1 MAPDADS
8 PASFQPSN
16 AAINIGLRSSKL
28 ASDMNTAGAYDKLHP
43 MSALKSKAPSSLR
56 VALSKRVVIADGAMG
71 TMLQAANPTLDDF
84 QGLEGCNE
92 VLNITRPEL
101 VAEIHRQY
109 FSVGV
114 DAVETNTF
122 GANLANLGEYG
133 IPDRIY
139 ELAEAGARIAREV
152 ADSFAQ
158 PDSPKWVLG
167 SLGPGTKLP
176 TLGHATYE
184 ELRAA
189 YETASRGLIDGG
201 ADALLVETTQD
212 LLQAKAAVNGAR
224 SAIDHSNRDIVL
236 IAQVTVETTG
246 TMLLG
251 SEIGAALSSL
261 SALGVDLIGMNCA
274 TGPAEMSEHLRT
286 LSNSSNIG
294 ISVMPN
300 AGLPILKD
308 GGAFYPLGPIDLA
321 RALKDFVTTYGVSLI
336 GGCCGTTPAH
346 LKSVVETTKDVARKT
361 RTVQSDSGLS
371 SNYTFVPFKQDAA
384 YLAIGERT
392 NANG

>member
-1 MAPDADS
+1 
-8 PASFQPSN
+8 
-16 AAINIGLRSSKL
+16 
-28 ASDMNTAGAYDKLHP
+28 MNTAGAYDKLHP

-56 VALSKRVVIADGAMG
+56 TTLAERVVIADGAMG

-84 QGLEGCNE
+84 QGFEGCNE
-92 VLNITRPEL
+92 ILNITRPEL

-133 IPDRIY
+133 ISDRIY
-139 ELAEAGARIAREV
+139 ELAEAGAKIAREV
-152 ADSFAQ
+152 ADSFTQ

-189 YETASRGLIDGG
+189 YEIASRGLIDGG
-201 ADALLVETTQD
+201 ADALLIETTQD

-224 SAIDHSNRDIVL
+224 SAIDKSERDILL

-261 SALGVDLIGMNCA
+261 SALGIDLIGMNCA

-286 LSNSSNIG
+286 LSNSSTIG
-294 ISVMPN
+294 ISCMPN

-308 GGAFYPLGPIDLA
+308 GGAFYPLGPNDLA
-321 RALKDFVTTYGVSLI
+321 KALKDFVTTYGVSLI
-336 GGCCGTTPAH
+336 GGCCGTTPGH
-346 LKSVVETTKDVARKT
+346 LK
-361 RTVQSDSGLS
+361 
-371 SNYTFVPFKQDAA
+371 
-384 YLAIGERT
+384 IGR
-392 NANG
+392 AHV